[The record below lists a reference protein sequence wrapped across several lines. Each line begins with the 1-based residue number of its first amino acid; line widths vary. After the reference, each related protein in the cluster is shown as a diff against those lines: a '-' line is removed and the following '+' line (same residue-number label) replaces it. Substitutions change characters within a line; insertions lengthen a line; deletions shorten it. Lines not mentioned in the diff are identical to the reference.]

1 MSDKLAI
8 SAALS
13 VLMMSAYVL
22 LGTDAVRAPFGPA
35 ESSGILAPVELS
47 LPALPRLD
55 RLVPLPR

>member
-22 LGTDAVRAPFGPA
+22 LGSDAIRVPIGPPA
-35 ESSGILAPVELS
+35 SSALIAPVELS